1 MNRSSYNILLLPLI
15 INIFMNFGCNKNN
28 APGDKEGII
37 KYTMVNYACSTFVSY
52 DYEFEGNVLVFP
64 LYMKKFNKVDDI
76 LIFDSRKPC
85 IYIFS
90 KDGIYLR
97 SIGRRGQG
105 PGEYL
110 TIICIDIDNEDNIYI
125 YDNANRRFS
134 IFSYQGKLIGDFSFR
149 PSLTVSSF
157 FKFKIT
163 QNSEILINAPA
174 RDFYFTLLKKDGKII
189 RDIALIKN
197 YRKRFDLNAFLA
209 EGFPFQDN
217 EGNYY
222 IFLQHLPLVKKFN
235 ANGELIFE
243 RNFLDDFPE
252 YKQPISSYLPPEES
266 KSMSFSS
273 FHADV
278 MYKNGYFYKPVVKKE
293 KTDIVELYEYD
304 GNIKINKEYIVKLP
318 QIYLFRMNAFRCELI
333 NDADEF
339 LLSVPT
345 LSYIYKCYNTN
356 K

>member
-1 MNRSSYNILLLPLI
+1 MNRSSYNILSLTLI

-28 APGDKEGII
+28 ATGDKEGII
-37 KYTMVNYACSTFVSY
+37 KYAVVNYACSTFVSY
-52 DYEFEGNVLVFP
+52 DYEFEGNALVFP

-90 KDGIYLR
+90 KDGKYVR

-105 PGEYL
+105 PGEYIS
-110 TIICIDIDNEDNIYI
+110 IICIDIDNDDNIYI
-125 YDNANRRFS
+125 YDNTIRRFS
-134 IFSYQGKLIGDFSFR
+134 IFSYQGKLIGEFSFR
-149 PSLTVSSF
+149 VSSTVSDF
-157 FKFKIT
+157 FMFKIT
-163 QNSEILINAPA
+163 QNNEILVNAPA
-174 RDFYFTLLKKDGKII
+174 RGFYFNLLKKDGNII
-189 RDIALIKN
+189 RDIASIKN

-235 ANGELIFE
+235 ANGEFVFE

-252 YKQPISSYLPPEES
+252 YKRPISSYLPPEES
-266 KSMSFSS
+266 KSISFSS

-278 MYKNGYFYKPVVKKE
+278 MYKNGYFYNPVVKKE

-304 GNIKINKEYIVKLP
+304 ENIKITKEYIVKLP
-318 QIYLFRMNAFRCELI
+318 QIGIFTLNIFGCELI